1 MELDFSKLDNIAY
14 RGFNGA
20 EERAKKDALIEQGF
34 TIIEGATTPFDAPP
48 MPPPTPPPENARKR
62 QLRPFTGIDKN
73 RNYRAMYRAA
83 CDFHE
88 RHNPPTVDGEY
99 WRTHTPGEDE
109 APQAELDYW
118 EAVCNDMTATAN
130 SLQQDPFLTGLIIAV
145 FEELDREYNALKEAA
160 SKPMDSKN
168 TIDTR

>member
-1 MELDFSKLDNIAY
+1 MLKGGAIVELDFSKLENIAY

-20 EERAKKDALIEQGF
+20 EARAEKDALIEQGF
-34 TIIEGATTPFDAPP
+34 TVIENATTPFDAPP
-48 MPPPTPPPENARKR
+48 AQEAYTHTPPPGKARKG
-62 QLRPFTGIDKN
+62 QLKPFTGIEKS

-99 WRTHTPGEDE
+99 WRTHKPGEDE

-118 EAVCNDMTATAN
+118 EAVCDDMTATAN
-130 SLQQDPFLTGLIIAV
+130 SLQQDPFLIGLLIAI
-145 FEELDREYNALKEAA
+145 FEELEREYKALRGGATEG
-160 SKPMDSKN
+160 
-168 TIDTR
+168 